1 MKPLPHVFLSLGK
14 LTKNSENDAA
24 IIGLQAAPALISQW
38 DSKSPG
44 EIRAGSIPAPGTT
57 ETVGLQVSSHQL
69 MTIVAASVDASLPH
83 DDFP

>member
-24 IIGLQAAPALISQW
+24 IIKLQAAPVLISQW

-44 EIRAGSIPAPGTT
+44 EIRAGSIPASGTT
-57 ETVGLQVSSHQL
+57 KK
-69 MTIVAASVDASLPH
+69 IV
-83 DDFP
+83 